1 MQRLPMEV
9 WSHVAS
15 FLPFDALI
23 PTFWAL
29 RRAGLLPFTGT
40 TPSNALLQFCSERGV
55 QEEEEEEPS
64 EDLDADVHRSLQEM
78 GFDDAAIL
86 SASRMCRGNANATL
100 AFLLHSVHQAW

>member
-15 FLPFDALI
+15 FLPFDLLL
-23 PTFWAL
+23 PTFWVL

-40 TPSNALLQFCSERGV
+40 TPSNALLQFCSDRSV
-55 QEEEEEEPS
+55 EEEEPS

-78 GFDDAAIL
+78 GFDDTAIL
-86 SASRMCRGNANATL
+86 RASRMYRGNAHATL
-100 AFLLHSVHQAW
+100 AFLLHSMHEVW